1 MKSAIE
7 NLFDEYHKKND
18 TSLSLKEFESL
29 LKLFPSIL
37 VCMSDGKLDPGEKE
51 GLLKN
56 AYALTYAFDDLDE
69 KQQVALY
76 KKFVSEIFYLI
87 DTVEEW
93 RDEFLAVIRFEL
105 MRNPSDKE
113 YIMESLYLFANIDD
127 GISIEEQLMI
137 DVLVNDLQL
146 AS

>member
-7 NLFDEYHKKND
+7 NLFEDYQKKHD
-18 TSLSLKEFESL
+18 TSLSLQEFEAL
-29 LKLFPSIL
+29 LKLFPSLL

-56 AYALTYAFDDLDE
+56 AYALTYTFENLDE
-69 KQQVALY
+69 EEQVNLY
-76 KKFVSEIFYLI
+76 KKFVSELFYLI
-87 DTVEEW
+87 DHLDLWKEA
-93 RDEFLAVIRFEL
+93 FLSVIRFEL
-105 MRNPSDKE
+105 LKNPEDKE

-146 AS
+146 A